1 MNTIKESIH
10 QFSVLTAHHEAVELQ
25 ELILI
30 PSEYNGLTK
39 KKRQLEPYLTRYHQT
54 VETTKKK
61 DNWNPISHVIIKQL
75 NTARTDIYLFFII
88 VEHKTVV

>member
-39 KKRQLEPYLTRYHQT
+39 KK
-54 VETTKKK
+54 

>member
-39 KKRQLEPYLTRYHQT
+39 KKTIGTLIDVFLTEKEYL
-54 VETTKKK
+54 
-61 DNWNPISHVIIKQL
+61 
-75 NTARTDIYLFFII
+75 
-88 VEHKTVV
+88 

>member
-39 KKRQLEPYLTRYHQT
+39 KK
-54 VETTKKK
+54 

-75 NTARTDIYLFFII
+75 RRQKK
-88 VEHKTVV
+88 KTIGTLSHTLSSNS